1 MLAPARPFQSVVMGL
16 PEIASTLAGVVLL
29 PIVFYDLF
37 QTVVLPRPAVHKL
50 QLARYLVRPLWRVW
64 KWVALRSS
72 AVDRSETRL
81 AAFAPAT
88 LILLVLIWAFGL
100 ILGYGL
106 ILYGFRDQFRPELA
120 DFPEAFY
127 VSASTL
133 VPLAYGDF
141 VPEQGFARFL
151 IVLESANG
159 VAFGAASI
167 TLLFELYGSFRNR
180 EEAVVALDALAGA
193 PASAV
198 QLLETAAAPT
208 MDGILKDT
216 FEEWRHWSAMV
227 LESHLAYP
235 LLVYFRSSHDNEA
248 WINSFGAVMDAAALV
263 ITSMD
268 KHESH
273 GSAKLMSIVGNH
285 LVEDISWLFRF
296 EPDSS
301 PIVERDEYVAA
312 IARLK
317 KAGYPA
323 QDGEEHWQK
332 FAAARGRYAVSLNR
346 LAHLLSAPPAPWVGD
361 RSYLPHRQRAG
372 RRKPASTTAGGEKQP
387 VS

>member
-1 MLAPARPFQSVVMGL
+1 MAAARRPFQADVMGL
-16 PEIASTLAGVVLL
+16 PEIVSIVAGFVLL

-37 QTVVLPRPAVHKL
+37 QTVVLPRPAVRKF
-50 QLARYLVRPLWRVW
+50 QLARYLVRPMWIVWR
-64 KWVALRSS
+64 WVSLRST

-81 AAFAPAT
+81 AAFGPVA
-88 LILLVLIWAFGL
+88 LIVLVLIWAFGL
-100 ILGYGL
+100 VMGYGL
-106 ILYGFRDQFRPELA
+106 ILYGVRDQFHPELA

-159 VAFGAASI
+159 VAFGAAAI

-198 QLLETAAAPT
+198 QLLETAAQPT

-216 FEEWRHWSAMV
+216 FEEWRKWSAMV

-235 LLVYFRSSHDNEA
+235 LLLYFRSSHDNEA
-248 WINSFGAVMDAAALV
+248 WINSFGAVMDAAALI
-263 ITSMD
+263 ITSVEGD
-268 KHESH
+268 DAH
-273 GSAKLMSIVGNH
+273 GSAKLMFTVGNH
-285 LVEDISWLFRF
+285 LVEDISWLLRF
-296 EPDSS
+296 QQAGEP
-301 PIVERDEYVAA
+301 IIERDEYVAA
-312 IARLK
+312 IARLRA
-317 KAGYPA
+317 AGYKA
-323 QDGEEHWQK
+323 QDGDEHWQK
-332 FAAARGRYAVSLNR
+332 FAKQRGRYAVSLNR
-346 LAHLLSAPPAPWVGD
+346 LAQLLAAPPAPWVGD
-361 RSYLPHRQRAG
+361 RSYLPHRQRA
-372 RRKPASTTAGGEKQP
+372 RRKKPAPTTA
-387 VS
+387 S